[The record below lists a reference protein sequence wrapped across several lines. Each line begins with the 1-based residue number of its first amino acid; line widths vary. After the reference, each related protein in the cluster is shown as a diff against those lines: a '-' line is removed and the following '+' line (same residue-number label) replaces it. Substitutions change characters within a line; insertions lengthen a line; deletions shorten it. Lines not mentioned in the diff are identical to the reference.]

1 MNDIYKF
8 LSVTAILVAAIGQIL
23 VTLDDSDEA

>member
-1 MNDIYKF
+1 MDTLQKVIA
-8 LSVTAILVAAIGQIL
+8 VTAILVATIGQIL